1 MIALRRPARLL
12 LALLL
17 PCVLFW
23 VATACSSGGDQ
34 KGAAASTTS
43 TVPGPPRTV
52 GGKADGYSI
61 QIPATWKDIAI
72 NPAAL
77 QRTLVDDKGSGQ
89 LDDGLKRQIRTLA
102 GTGGKLLVYDD
113 THRTT
118 NINVLR
124 VAAQPGQTT
133 ATLAAGLPNQLAQL
147 IPPMRDVKVETVNL
161 ASGPAVRATGTQAVP
176 GANGVAANLFQ
187 IQYYV
192 LSGPDMYICILA
204 TDDPARD
211 QAKLETIGPTF
222 TVVR

>member
-1 MIALRRPARLL
+1 VISVRRPGG

-17 PCVLFW
+17 CVFFW
-23 VATACSSGGDQ
+23 VATACSSGSDQ
-34 KGAAASTTS
+34 KGAAATTS

-61 QIPATWKDIAI
+61 QIPAAWKDIAI

-77 QRTLVDDKGSGQ
+77 QRTLIEEKGSAK

-102 GTGGKLLVYDD
+102 GTGGKLLAYDD

-133 ATLAAGLPNQLAQL
+133 ATFAASLPNQLAQL

-176 GANGVAANLFQ
+176 GAKGVTANLFQ
-187 IQYYV
+187 IHYYV